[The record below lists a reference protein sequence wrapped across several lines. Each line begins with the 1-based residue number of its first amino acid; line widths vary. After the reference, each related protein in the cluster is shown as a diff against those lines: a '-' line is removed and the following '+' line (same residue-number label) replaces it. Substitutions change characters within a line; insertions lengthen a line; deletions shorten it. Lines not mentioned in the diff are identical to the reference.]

1 MDVGGENV
9 ALSGLPATDEKEC
22 ASHVW
27 VFNAVDIFRP
37 LYLYLKTC
45 TGYIFIHFNA
55 LLWINYL
62 NRTWF
67 EELIF
72 EPSCFVN
79 HVLSFHLHFSRSHG
93 WKRCLS
99 LISLVLQLN
108 IRWVKLHRYLLSISV
123 SGAPQLWALFCWLVD
138 KDVKSQWKL
147 TASLRKSVQ
156 TESESRSSCLRWK
169 YMQFS
174 TI

>member
-1 MDVGGENV
+1 MSRQSLEMIWGDLKVEKTKYVTLKLSNRVDVGGENV

-37 LYLYLKTC
+37 LYLYLNTC

-62 NRTWF
+62 NKTWF

-79 HVLSFHLHFSRSHG
+79 HVL
-93 WKRCLS
+93 
-99 LISLVLQLN
+99 
-108 IRWVKLHRYLLSISV
+108 
-123 SGAPQLWALFCWLVD
+123 
-138 KDVKSQWKL
+138 
-147 TASLRKSVQ
+147 
-156 TESESRSSCLRWK
+156 
-169 YMQFS
+169 
-174 TI
+174 